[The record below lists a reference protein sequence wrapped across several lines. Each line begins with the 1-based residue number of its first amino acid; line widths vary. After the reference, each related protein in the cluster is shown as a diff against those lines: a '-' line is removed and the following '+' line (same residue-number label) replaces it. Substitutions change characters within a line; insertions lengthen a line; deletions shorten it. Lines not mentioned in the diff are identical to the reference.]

1 MGKLQAIDESGRN
14 VVKTLQK
21 NMQKVYE
28 GDHPDIHSKAATD
41 LVNDV
46 VRDAEDYRR
55 A

>member
-1 MGKLQAIDESGRN
+1 MGKLESIDESGRN

-21 NMQKVYE
+21 NMSKVYE
-28 GDHPDIHSKAATD
+28 GDHPDIHSEAATD

-46 VRDAEDYRR
+46 VQDAEGYRN